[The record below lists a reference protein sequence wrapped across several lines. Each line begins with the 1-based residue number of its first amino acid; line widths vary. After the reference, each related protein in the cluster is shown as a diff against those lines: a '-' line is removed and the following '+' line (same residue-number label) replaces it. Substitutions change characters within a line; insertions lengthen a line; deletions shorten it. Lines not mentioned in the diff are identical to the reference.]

1 MSETQSNLTELSDA
15 DLAFITG
22 GTAPTPMP
30 SFDIEGDTEH
40 WFSVCRRGHGQGHLQ
55 SLQHHP
61 QVDHAS
67 LRDLLLQELPPY
79 HAEARCHASRS
90 KGLTSC

>member
-30 SFDIEGDTEH
+30 SFDIEQILSIGSQSTGAGAGRVAFNP
-40 WFSVCRRGHGQGHLQ
+40 FSITH
-55 SLQHHP
+55 
-61 QVDHAS
+61 
-67 LRDLLLQELPPY
+67 
-79 HAEARCHASRS
+79 
-90 KGLTSC
+90 K